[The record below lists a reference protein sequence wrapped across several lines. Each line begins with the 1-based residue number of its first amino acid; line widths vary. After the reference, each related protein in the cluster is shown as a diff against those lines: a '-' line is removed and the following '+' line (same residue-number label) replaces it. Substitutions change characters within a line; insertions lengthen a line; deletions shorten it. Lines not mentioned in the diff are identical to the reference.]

1 MAQENM
7 NKEAM
12 IAKMNEMKAS
22 AIKSFRETQNPQLAA
37 LQQQMKGFK
46 ESEGYQNMTA
56 KKELM
61 KRINEYDKSESVNR
75 FYINGVGLW
84 LDREERQTILRRC
97 DAEEAKGMQTVT
109 LRKNGM
115 AFELPISLCRSMVLD
130 VEFYASRC
138 WDNTQVHKEE
148 AKKLTTKAECEVY
161 DYRVGYPD
169 MLNFEIG

>member
-1 MAQENM
+1 
-7 NKEAM
+7 M
-12 IAKMNEMKAS
+12 IAKMNELKANAFNS
-22 AIKSFRETQNPQLAA
+22 LRKEQNPQLEA
-37 LQQQMKGFK
+37 LIEKMKNVK

-148 AKKLTTKAECEVY
+148 AKKLTTKSECEAY
-161 DYRVGYPD
+161 DYRVGYPEK
-169 MLNFEIG
+169 LRFEV

>member
-12 IAKMNEMKAS
+12 ISKMNEMKAN
-22 AIKSFRETQNPQLAA
+22 AFKAFKDNQNPQLAA

-46 ESEGYQNMTA
+46 ESEYYKNMEA
-56 KKELM
+56 KKRLT
-61 KRINEYDKSESVNR
+61 KRINAYDKSDKVNQ

-84 LDREERQTILRRC
+84 LSREERQTILRRC
-97 DAEEAKGMQTVT
+97 DAEEHKGLETVT
-109 LRKNGM
+109 LHKDGM
-115 AFELPISLCRSMVLD
+115 SFDLPIALCRSMVLD

-148 AKKLTTKAECEVY
+148 AKKLTTKAECEAY
-161 DYRVGYPD
+161 DYRVGYPEKCR
-169 MLNFEIG
+169 FEV

>member
-1 MAQENM
+1 MTQE
-7 NKEAM
+7 M
-12 IAKMNEMKAS
+12 IAKMNELKAN
-22 AIKSFRETQNPQLAA
+22 AFKSFRKEQNPQLKA
-37 LQQQMKGFK
+37 LMEKMKNVK
-46 ESEGYQNMTA
+46 ESEGYQNMMA

-148 AKKLTTKAECEVY
+148 AKKLTTKAECEAY